1 VTTTTASALSAQHP
15 TLGAAERQITY
26 AEALNEALHEEMR
39 RDSTV
44 FVMGEDV
51 AGWGTGGVFG
61 VTKGLVEAFGAE
73 RVRDTPISEEAI
85 AAVAVGAAATGS
97 RPVAEIMYVDF
108 IALAMEPIVNQA
120 AKLRYM
126 FGGKAKVPMVIRA
139 QEGAG
144 RGNAAQHSQSLEA
157 WFCHIPGLKV
167 VTPSTP
173 ADAKGLLKT
182 AIRDDNPV
190 IFLEHKVL
198 YFSKGA
204 VPEGEYTVPFGV
216 ADVKR
221 VGKDVT
227 VVGIHTMIGK
237 ALKAAEQLAEDGIE
251 LEVIDP
257 RTLVPLDEQAII
269 DSVKKTG
276 RLIVSHEAY
285 TRGGYGAEII
295 SRVVDA
301 AFDYLDAPPLRVCAR
316 DVPVPYNATLE
327 TAALPQIEDIVAA
340 ARALMN
346 KER

>member
-1 VTTTTASALSAQHP
+1 MAIAESPNAQ
-15 TLGAAERQITY
+15 AAPQETERQITY
-26 AEALNEALHEEMR
+26 ADALNEALREELQ
-39 RDSTV
+39 RDETV
-44 FVMGEDV
+44 FIMGEDV
-51 AGWGTGGVFG
+51 ANWGGGGVFG
-61 VTKGLVEAFGAE
+61 VTKGLAQEFGTE

-108 IALAMEPIVNQA
+108 IGLAMEPIVNQA

-173 ADAKGLLKT
+173 ADAKGLLKS

-198 YFSKGA
+198 YFTKGP
-204 VPEGEYTVPFGV
+204 VPTGEYTVPLGV
-216 ADVKR
+216 ADIKR
-221 VGKDVT
+221 SGKDVT
-227 VVGIHTMIGK
+227 VVGIHTMVGK
-237 ALKAAEQLAEDGIE
+237 ALRAAEQLAEEGIE

-257 RTLVPLDEQAII
+257 RTLVPFDLETIVE
-269 DSVKKTG
+269 SVKKTG

-295 SRVVDA
+295 SEVIDA

-316 DVPVPYNATLE
+316 DVPMPYNAVLE
-327 TAALPQIEDIVAA
+327 TEALPQVEDLVAA
-340 ARALMN
+340 ARALVN

>member
-1 VTTTTASALSAQHP
+1 MTAVETAPNTQLS
-15 TLGAAERQITY
+15 TDGAERQITY
-26 AEALNEALHEEMR
+26 VEALNEALREEMR
-39 RDSTV
+39 RDSAV

-51 AGWGTGGVFG
+51 AVWGGGGVFG
-61 VTKGLVEAFGAE
+61 VTKGLVEEFGTQ

-85 AAVAVGAAATGS
+85 AAVAIGAAATGS

-108 IALAMEPIVNQA
+108 IGLAMEPIVNQA

-126 FGGKAKVPMVIRA
+126 FGGKAKVPVVIRA

-173 ADAKGLLKT
+173 ADAKGLLKS

-198 YFSKGA
+198 YFSKGP
-204 VPEGEYTVPFGV
+204 VPTGEYTIPLGV

-221 VGKDVT
+221 VGKHVT
-227 VVGIHTMIGK
+227 VVGIHTMVGK
-237 ALKAAEQLAEDGIE
+237 AGIE

-257 RTLVPLDEQAII
+257 RTLVPFDEQTIV

-285 TRGGYGAEII
+285 TRSGYGAEII
-295 SRVVDA
+295 AGVVEA
-301 AFDYLDAPPLRVCAR
+301 AFDYLDAPPLRVCAKN
-316 DVPVPYNATLE
+316 VPMPYSAVLE
-327 TAALPQIEDIVAA
+327 TAALPQVDDIVAA
-340 ARALMN
+340 ARSLVN

>member
-1 VTTTTASALSAQHP
+1 VTAVDSSPSTQLAAPTAV
-15 TLGAAERQITY
+15 RQITY
-26 AEALNEALHEEMR
+26 VEALNEALREEMR
-39 RDSTV
+39 RDRTV
-44 FVMGEDV
+44 FIMGEDV
-51 AGWGTGGVFG
+51 AVWGGGGVFG
-61 VTKGLVEAFGAE
+61 VTKGLVEEFGTA

-85 AAVAVGAAATGS
+85 AAVAIGAAATGS

-108 IALAMEPIVNQA
+108 IGLAMEPIVNQA

-126 FGGKAKVPMVIRA
+126 FGGKAKVPVVIRA

-173 ADAKGLLKT
+173 ADAKGLLKS

-198 YFSKGA
+198 YFTKGP
-204 VPEGEYTVPFGV
+204 VPDGEYTIPLGV

-221 VGKDVT
+221 VGRDVT
-227 VVGIHTMIGK
+227 VVGIHTMVGK
-237 ALKAAEQLAEDGIE
+237 ALLAAEQLAAEGIE

-257 RTLVPLDEQAII
+257 RTLVPFDEQTIV

-285 TRGGYGAEII
+285 TRSGYGAEII
-295 SRVVDA
+295 SRVVES

-316 DVPVPYNATLE
+316 DVPVPYSAVLE
-327 TAALPQIEDIVAA
+327 TAALPQVDDLVAA
-340 ARALMN
+340 ARALVN

>member
-1 VTTTTASALSAQHP
+1 MAIATAPTPDSSAAA
-15 TLGAAERQITY
+15 GAEHVVTY
-26 AEALNEALHEEMR
+26 AEALNEALREEMR
-39 RDSTV
+39 RDPTV

-51 AGWGTGGVFG
+51 AVWGGGGVFG
-61 VTKGLVEAFGAE
+61 VTKGLAEEFGVE

-85 AAVAVGAAATGS
+85 AAVATGAAATGS

-108 IALAMEPIVNQA
+108 MGLAMEPIVNQA

-190 IFLEHKVL
+190 IFLEHKLL
-198 YFSKGA
+198 YFTKGP
-204 VPEGEYTVPFGV
+204 VPTNDYVIPLGQ
-216 ADVKR
+216 ADIKR

-227 VVGIHTMIGK
+227 VVGIHTMVEK
-237 ALKAAEQLAEDGIE
+237 ALKAADQLASEGIE

-257 RTLVPLDEQAII
+257 RTLVPLDEETIVN
-269 DSVKKTG
+269 SVKKTG

-285 TRGGYGAEII
+285 GRSGYGAEIV
-295 SRVVDA
+295 SRVVES
-301 AFDYLDAPPLRVCAR
+301 AFDYLDAPPQRVVAK
-316 DVPVPYNATLE
+316 DVPLPYAAALE
-327 TAALPQIEDIVAA
+327 MAALPQVEDLVAA
-340 ARALMN
+340 ARALVN
-346 KER
+346 REI